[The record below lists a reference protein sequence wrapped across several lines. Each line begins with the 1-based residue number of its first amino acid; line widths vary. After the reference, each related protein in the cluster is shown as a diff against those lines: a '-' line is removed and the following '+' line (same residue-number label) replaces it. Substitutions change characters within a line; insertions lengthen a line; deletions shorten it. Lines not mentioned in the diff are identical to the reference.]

1 MISII
6 EQPSIKSVG
15 KTSLF
20 IYFEYN
26 SKIVDILRSCGN
38 CTYHKNLKA
47 WESPISN
54 LAFLIDSFTYIDTI
68 SLEFLP
74 ESSSIEL
81 DLSQQFKTEMFD
93 YQREGVKWLINNPN
107 SLLLDRPGLGKSLQI
122 IYTAEELKQQKEVEH
137 CLIICGINALKSN
150 WKREIQKHS
159 NLDCV
164 VIGERVNSKGR
175 VVYAPVKERAEQ
187 LYNKIDEFFVIIN
200 IESIR
205 DNTVIDA
212 IRNSKNN
219 FDIIVLDECHKAKSP
234 TSDQGKNLLK
244 LAKVGRYHYG
254 LTGTVLVNS
263 PLDAYVP
270 LKFIGE
276 EKSTYT
282 NFKNYYCVFGSMFGH
297 QQIIGFKNIGEL
309 KSQIASCSLRRTK
322 DLLSLPP
329 KVIVPE
335 YIDLDDEQ
343 MKFYSNIQDG
353 VLDEVNKVE
362 IKKSSLLGLVT
373 RLRQAATCPT
383 VLTDKYMKNVKL
395 ERAMDLIEEIVSNG
409 EKVIVFSTFKEPLYQ
424 LLSLLRANKYDGA
437 LLCTGDQPDSEID
450 SNIKLFQEEP
460 GCNIILCTTSRM
472 GTGLTLTAASYEIFI
487 DSNWTFR
494 LEEQCEDRA
503 HRVGTTKSVIIYKL
517 IAKNTIDERIQN
529 ILVKKRGIS
538 DYIID
543 DKYNED
549 DEIKELL
556 GIG

>member
-68 SLEFLP
+68 SLEFLS
-74 ESSSIEL
+74 ESSNIEI

-164 VIGERVNSKGR
+164 VIGERINSKGR

-309 KSQIASCSLRRTK
+309 KSQIATCSLRRTK

-424 LLSLLRANKYDGA
+424 LLSSLRANKYDGA

>member
-6 EQPSIKSVG
+6 EQSSIKSVG

-68 SLEFLP
+68 SLEFLS
-74 ESSSIEL
+74 ESSNIEL

-205 DNTVIDA
+205 DNTVVDA

-383 VLTDKYMKNVKL
+383 VLTDKPMKNIKL

>member
-1 MISII
+1 MINII
-6 EQPSIKSVG
+6 EKQSIKSVG

-20 IYFEYN
+20 IYFDYN
-26 SKIVDILRSCGN
+26 PKIVEIIKSYNN
-38 CTYHKNLKA
+38 CIYHKNLKA

-54 LAFLIDSFTYIDTI
+54 LSSLIDTLTFMDNL
-68 SLEFLP
+68 SLEFLQ
-74 ESSSIEL
+74 EDNEL
-81 DLSQQFKTEMFD
+81 SEEISQKFKTEMFN
-93 YQREGVKWLINNPN
+93 YQKDGVRWLINHPN
-107 SLLLDRPGLGKSLQI
+107 SLLLDRPGLGKSLQM
-122 IYTAEELKQQKEVEH
+122 IYTAEELKSRNKIDH

-164 VIGERVNSKGR
+164 VIGERINSKGR
-175 VVYAPVKERAEQ
+175 TVYASVKERAEQ
-187 LYNKIDEFFVIIN
+187 LYNKINEFFVIIN

-205 DNTVIDA
+205 DNTVVDA

-219 FDIIVLDECHKAKSP
+219 FDMIVLDECHKRKSP

-244 LAKVGRYHYG
+244 ISKVGKYHYG

-276 EKSTYT
+276 EKSNYT
-282 NFKNYYCVFGSMFGH
+282 NFKKYYCVYNTMFGH
-297 QQIIGFKNIGEL
+297 QQIVGFKNISEL
-309 KSQIASCSLRRTK
+309 KSQISSCSLRRTK
-322 DLLSLPP
+322 DLLDLPP
-329 KVIVPE
+329 KVIIPE
-335 YIDLDDEQ
+335 YIDLDEEQ
-343 MKFYSNIQDG
+343 LKFYSNLQEG
-353 VLDEVNKVE
+353 VLDEIDKVE
-362 IKKSSLLGLVT
+362 IKKTSLLGLVT
-373 RLRQAATCPT
+373 RLRQAATCPS
-383 VLTDKYMKNVKL
+383 VLTNKIVKNTKVD
-395 ERAMDLIEEIVSNG
+395 RAFDLIEEIVSNG

-424 LLSLLRANKYDGA
+424 LLSLLRSNKYDGA

-460 GCNIILCTTSRM
+460 GCNIILCTTARM

-529 ILVKKRGIS
+529 ILVRKRGIS

-549 DEIKELL
+549 EELKELL

>member
-74 ESSSIEL
+74 ESSNIEL

-309 KSQIASCSLRRTK
+309 KSQIATCSLRRTK

-383 VLTDKYMKNVKL
+383 VLTDKTMKNVKL

-424 LLSLLRANKYDGA
+424 LLSSLRANKYDGA

>member
-68 SLEFLP
+68 SLEFLS
-74 ESSSIEL
+74 ESSNIEI

-503 HRVGTTKSVIIYKL
+503 HRVGTAKSVIIYKL

>member
-68 SLEFLP
+68 SLEFLS
-74 ESSSIEL
+74 ESSNVEL

-164 VIGERVNSKGR
+164 VIGERINSKGR

-309 KSQIASCSLRRTK
+309 KSQIATCSLRRTK

-424 LLSLLRANKYDGA
+424 LLSSLRANKYDGA

>member
-68 SLEFLP
+68 SLEFLS
-74 ESSSIEL
+74 ESSNIEI

-424 LLSLLRANKYDGA
+424 LLSSLRANKYDGA

-460 GCNIILCTTSRM
+460 DCNIILCTTSRM